1 MKVVATIQARMG
13 SSRLPGKVLRMVC
26 GTPLLGH
33 QIRRL
38 SQATFIDEIW
48 VLTTVEAQD
57 EAIANFC
64 AESGVP
70 VFRGSENDVLQRVA
84 EGLTQSKAN
93 LNVEVTGDCPLIDPR
108 IVDEFVALQMQKYY
122 EVDAVT
128 STLETTY
135 PPGLEVFVYKEE
147 ALRLVNGLVSPSDPL
162 REHAGYNLTRFPEH
176 VRIKS
181 MTAPPELHRPDI
193 FLEVDTPEDL
203 QVVSAVLE
211 GLESPDGSFSASDVL
226 AFLDAYPDL
235 TSINSHVHRRWRALR
250 HD

>member
-1 MKVVATIQARMG
+1 
-13 SSRLPGKVLRMVC
+13 MVC

-38 SQATFIDEIW
+38 SQATLIDEIW
-48 VLTTVEAQD
+48 VLTTVEPQD
-57 EAIANFC
+57 EAIATFC

-70 VFRGSENDVLQRVA
+70 VFRGSENDVLQRVT
-84 EGLTQSKAN
+84 EGLSRSEAH
-93 LNVEVTGDCPLIDPR
+93 LHVEVTGDCPLIDPR
-108 IVDEFVALQMQKYY
+108 IVDEFVDIQIQDYH

-147 ALRLVNGLVSPSDPL
+147 VLRLVNGLVSPSDPL
-162 REHAGYNLTRFPEH
+162 REHAGYNLTRFPEQ

-181 MTAPPELHRPDI
+181 MSAPPEMHRPDI
-193 FLEVDTPEDL
+193 FLEVDTPEDF

-211 GLESPDGSFSASDVL
+211 GLESLNGSFSTGDVL
-226 AFLDAYPDL
+226 AFVDANTEL
-235 TSINSHVHRRWRALR
+235 TAINSHVHRRWKALR